1 MKRNPTVLLLLAS
14 AALVLGAAGQ
24 DREMTLASAYSKLS
38 PRIDKART
46 AFRQGR
52 LDKCEAE
59 ARACVAAL
67 PEHHEAHFLLT
78 QVAYKKGD
86 YARALDEIGAAED
99 GSAKLARAITV
110 LEQRKLKAQSDDMVR
125 LSDEIADLAA
135 SAATVKG
142 RGSCLPDKYDA
153 ALQDSKQDLISE
165 EEKRNSS
172 RPAASGIPALYR
184 FWHGNV
190 LFVLKR
196 PIEAEAAYRLAIQ
209 ADPDFAETYNNLI
222 NLLFVGGRVEEA
234 QAVLTQAESHKA
246 KVHPELKKAVLA
258 K

>member
-1 MKRNPTVLLLLAS
+1 MRRNPTLILLAWS
-14 AALVLGAAGQ
+14 ALVLGAAGQ
-24 DREMTLASAYSKLS
+24 DRDMTLANAYSSLS
-38 PRIDKART
+38 PRVDKART
-46 AFRQGR
+46 ALRQGR

-59 ARACVAAL
+59 ARACLAAL
-67 PEHHEAHFLLT
+67 PEHHEAHFLLS
-78 QVAYKKGD
+78 QVAYRRGE
-86 YARALDEIGAAED
+86 YGRALDEIGAAED
-99 GSAKLARAITV
+99 GSAKLARAISI
-110 LEQRKLKAQSDDMVR
+110 LEQRKRKAQSDDLVR

-153 ALQDSKQDLISE
+153 ALQDTKQDLISE

-196 PIEAEAAYRLAIQ
+196 PVEAEAQYRQ
-209 ADPDFAETYNNLI
+209 ALQTDPDFGEAYNNLI
-222 NLLFVGGRVEEA
+222 NLLFVGGRIEEA
-234 QAVLTQAESHKA
+234 QAVLALAESHKA